1 MPLSDNIILMVVGGI
16 FIVLGIILILW
27 GKGEER
33 GYYGSLAG
41 RPDAREFLEH
51 WPQRPR
57 VGAGKIGGWI
67 SLAVGLVLAVVGG
80 ALWLWG

>member
-16 FIVLGIILILW
+16 FVVLGIFLILW

-41 RPDAREFLEH
+41 RHDAREFLEH

-67 SLAVGLVLAVVGG
+67 SLSVGLVLVVVGG